1 MALTVPTSTLRR
13 WQRRFA
19 VASVVFASFALLQ
32 LEIINPLVLVGV
44 LLSVFGMILFR
55 SGLMPGRARQSGI
68 ALVIIVGFV
77 IALVIIVGFVIALVF
92 GHPNYPL
99 SLEALAFL
107 VSLVALLVSLGGFV
121 ITTVFAWRTDR
132 RARLAELRA
141 QQEHEWK
148 KADRL
153 AATCNPCEPEGQG

>member
-77 IALVIIVGFVIALVF
+77 IALVFD
-92 GHPNYPL
+92 HRNYPL